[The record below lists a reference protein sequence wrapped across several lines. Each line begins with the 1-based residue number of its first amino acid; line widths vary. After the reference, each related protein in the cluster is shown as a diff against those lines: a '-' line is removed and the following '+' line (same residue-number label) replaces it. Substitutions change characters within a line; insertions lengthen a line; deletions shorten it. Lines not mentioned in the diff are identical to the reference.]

1 VNEGV
6 GVREAPVWCCLS
18 DTPCL
23 YAVKVT
29 LLIPVVKSRVR
40 VVPGKFPEEFIS
52 SSNVLASV

>member
-1 VNEGV
+1 M
-6 GVREAPVWCCLS
+6 WCCLS